1 MTNSSP
7 FPSLKAYVTAFCSR
21 GEFLAQRCVCVCVC
35 VFKQELKQTATDQT
49 VA

>member
-1 MTNSSP
+1 MLPYFVQVVNSWY
-7 FPSLKAYVTAFCSR
+7 KGMCV
-21 GEFLAQRCVCVCVC
+21 CVCVCVC